1 MPSIDL
7 EDLSTADLT
16 KLEAQIEKRK
26 QELAKE
32 NLTSASAE
40 IKAVLAKYDLSLD
53 DVLPLITKAKGKRAS
68 APRGKVAP
76 KYQNPADASQT
87 WTGRGRK
94 PLWVIAALDS
104 GKTLDDI
111 AI

>member
-1 MPSIDL
+1 MASIDI
-7 EDLSTADLT
+7 EDLSTSDLT

-26 QELAKE
+26 KELAKE
-32 NLTSASAE
+32 NLKTASEE
-40 IKAVLAKYDLSLD
+40 IKAVLANYELTLD
-53 DVLPLITKAKGKRAS
+53 DVLPLISKGAAKRVSK
-68 APRGKVAP
+68 PRGKVAP
-76 KYQNPADASQT
+76 KYKNPADASQT